1 MRVLFALPDCDFDP
15 TEAGVT
21 WRILT
26 EAGHAA
32 AFATPSGNAASADPA
47 MVTGQGLDVWG
58 RIPVLRDVP
67 LVGLVLRANRDA
79 REAYAAMVRDVH
91 FATPARYED
100 LRVAEFDALVLPGG
114 HYARG
119 MRTYLESPV
128 LRAFVANFFEEGKPV
143 GAICHGAL
151 LAARSESRSTGRSV
165 LYGKKTTAL
174 TWGLP
179 RRPERRSRLSDQDRR
194 PASRHAHRFTP
205 LLRRPR
211 RHVRL
216 RPLARRRPHLRQ
228 NADRSIRRPLTPA
241 RQPASFHNCRESCR
255 GGWGMVGRRGVAM
268 AREPGRRERGS
279 TERPER
285 TDARHERPRRRTVRH
300 PPNHRP
306 NMRRREKQRACRFE
320 GTPFAWHVGYPVMQG
335 TVPGLGRG
343 LTR

>member
-174 TWGLP
+174 TWGL
-179 RRPERRSRLSDQDRR
+179 ERTGAAIGRVVRFWEPNYYRTYPDEPGEPIGYRSVQSEISRLLASPADFLDVPKDDPAFRIKTDGRHRDTLTDSR
-194 PASRHAHRFTP
+194 PSFVVRDGTYVSARWPGDAHTFAKM
-205 LLRRPR
+205 LIE
-211 RHVRL
+211 VF
-216 RPLARRRPHLRQ
+216 A
-228 NADRSIRRPLTPA
+228 
-241 RQPASFHNCRESCR
+241 
-255 GGWGMVGRRGVAM
+255 GR
-268 AREPGRRERGS
+268 
-279 TERPER
+279 
-285 TDARHERPRRRTVRH
+285 
-300 PPNHRP
+300 
-306 NMRRREKQRACRFE
+306 
-320 GTPFAWHVGYPVMQG
+320 
-335 TVPGLGRG
+335 
-343 LTR
+343 